1 MLREPLSGLRPRH
14 LPLVIGLLVVLA
26 FPPDA
31 HSKREH
37 LVYFSNTAYELNI
50 YKIYGQRPG
59 KTLMLIGG
67 IQGNEPGGFLSADLY
82 ADTTLEKGNLIVVP
96 RANFYS
102 IILNKR
108 GPGGDM
114 NRKFTREDNAD
125 SMEDKIVTILK
136 NLISESDY
144 LLNLHDG
151 AGYYYPKY
159 INKWRNPMRFGQSII
174 TDCEEY
180 SIPGTDRTIKLYEM
194 AQRVV
199 DQVNPHIKNEL
210 YQFHVMNTKT
220 ADKESKHKEQRKSA
234 TYYALTSRHIPSF
247 GVETSKFLPSID
259 LKVQYHNL
267 VINAF
272 MELFEIIPESPTMVL
287 DPPTLKYLV
296 VSINDNSPTV
306 VKQGQAIEVQ
316 MGDSINVT
324 HIESNYERGLSLD
337 ILGHGDLNDYRKDFE
352 IHRNTS
358 LVVRKDNHKVAE
370 IPIRISSRQPQQT
383 LTTTQ
388 LPEIKV
394 DYFVIEA
401 MGYRILVAN
410 GETLNLVRGEKMKI
424 VDVWPPEAGSA
435 GVKVNLKGFVGDE
448 ENNTGEDRG
457 YVVDTATSLM
467 KRWSVNKHGERYE
480 MVATRDE
487 RTVAKATLRLTRP
500 KMDYLLLRVNSH
512 KRVLLRSDEAVSLSP
527 DDEICFEDIH
537 TNLHSISG
545 VHLSIN
551 GHKLNPGEAFTLKE
565 VCPPSESSPQQ
576 VKIQK
581 GPLLLGKIVIEMRR
595 MDGSRSNRS
604 AELAPGFR
612 ADLAA
617 PIE

>member
-1 MLREPLSGLRPRH
+1 MLHKPFSGLRTRY
-14 LPLVIGLLVVLA
+14 LLLGIGLLIVLA
-26 FPPDA
+26 FPPA
-31 HSKREH
+31 AFAKREH

-82 ADTTLEKGNLIVVP
+82 ADTTLQKGNLIVVP

-102 IILNKR
+102 IILNQR

-114 NRKFTREDNAD
+114 NRKFTHEDNAD

-159 INKWRNPMRFGQSII
+159 LNKWRNPMRFGQSII
-174 TDCEEY
+174 TDYEEY
-180 SIPGTDRTIKLYEM
+180 PIPGTDQTIKLYEM
-194 AQRVV
+194 AQKVV
-199 DQVNPHIKNEL
+199 DQINPHIENEL
-210 YQFHVMNTKT
+210 YQFRVMNTKT

-234 TYYALTSRHIPSF
+234 TFYALTSRHIPSF

-272 MELFEIIPESPTMVL
+272 MELFDIIPESPTMVL

-306 VKQGQAIEVQ
+306 VRQGQAIEVQ
-316 MGDSINVT
+316 IGDSINVT

-352 IHRNTS
+352 ILRNTS

-370 IPIRISSRQPQQT
+370 IPIRISDRQAQQPLKT
-383 LTTTQ
+383 LQPT
-388 LPEIKV
+388 ESKIE
-394 DYFVIEA
+394 YFVIEA
-401 MGYRILVAN
+401 MGYRILLAN
-410 GETLNLVRGEKMKI
+410 GETLDLVRGEKMKI
-424 VDVWPPEAGSA
+424 VDVWPPAPASA
-435 GVKVNLKGFVGDE
+435 GIKVNLKGFVGDE
-448 ENNTGEDRG
+448 KNNTGEDRG
-457 YVVDTATSLM
+457 YVIDTATSLM
-467 KRWSVNKHGERYE
+467 KRWSVNRLGESYE
-480 MVATRDE
+480 IVATQDE
-487 RTVAKATLRLTRP
+487 RTIAQATLRLTRP

-512 KRVLLRSDEAVSLSP
+512 RRVLLRSDDAVSLSP
-527 DDEICFEDIH
+527 DDEIFFEDIR
-537 TNLHSISG
+537 TNLHSTSG

-551 GHKLNPGEAFTLKE
+551 GHTLNPGEAFRLKE
-565 VCPPSESSPQQ
+565 VCPPSEDSHQQ
-576 VKIQK
+576 VKIRK
-581 GPLLLGKIVIEMRR
+581 GPLLLGQIVIEMRR
-595 MDGSRSNRS
+595 T
-604 AELAPGFR
+604 
-612 ADLAA
+612 
-617 PIE
+617 

>member
-1 MLREPLSGLRPRH
+1 MLREAFSGLRPRH
-14 LPLVIGLLVVLA
+14 VLPVVGLLVVLA
-26 FPPDA
+26 SPPNA
-31 HSKREH
+31 YSGREH

-50 YKIYGQRPG
+50 YKIYGKRPG

-82 ADTTLEKGNLIVVP
+82 ADTTLAKGNLIVVP

-114 NRKFTREDNAD
+114 NRKFTREYNAD

-151 AGYYYPKY
+151 AGYYYPKF

-174 TDCEEY
+174 TDCELY
-180 SIPGTDRTIKLYEM
+180 RIPGTDQTISLYEI
-194 AQRVV
+194 AQNVV
-199 DQVNPHIKNEL
+199 DQVNPHIENEL
-210 YQFHVMNTKT
+210 YRFRVMNTRT
-220 ADKESKHKEQRKSA
+220 ADRDSKHKEQRKSA
-234 TYYALTSRHIPSF
+234 TYYALTSRHIPAF

-272 MELFEIIPESPTMVL
+272 MQLFDIIPESPTMVL

-337 ILGHGDLNDYRKDFE
+337 ILGYGDLNDYRKNFE

-358 LVVRKDNHKVAE
+358 LVVRKDNYEVAE

-383 LTTTQ
+383 LKATQ
-388 LPEIKV
+388 RPEIKV

-401 MGYRILVAN
+401 MGYRILLAN
-410 GETLNLVRGEKMKI
+410 AETLDLVCGEKMKI
-424 VDVWPPEAGSA
+424 VDVWPPAPASA
-435 GVKVNLKGFVGDE
+435 GIKVNLKGFVGDE

-467 KRWSVNKHGERYE
+467 ERWSVNKRGESYE
-480 MVATRDE
+480 IVATQDE
-487 RTVAKATLRLTRP
+487 RTIAQATLRLTRP
-500 KMDYLLLRVNSH
+500 RMDYLLLRVNSH
-512 KRVLLRSDEAVSLSP
+512 KRVLLRPDDAVSLSP
-527 DDEICFEDIH
+527 DDEIFFEDIR
-537 TNLHSISG
+537 TNLHSING

-551 GHKLNPGEAFTLKE
+551 GHKLNPGEAFRLKE
-565 VCPPSESSPQQ
+565 VCSPLENSPQQ

-595 MDGSRSNRS
+595 T
-604 AELAPGFR
+604 
-612 ADLAA
+612 
-617 PIE
+617 